1 MWYELTLK
9 GQSSE
14 LVLTFPGG
22 DEGIDNDLCT
32 IEKVPELGL
41 PEHQVSGALH
51 TEAILKP

>member
-22 DEGIDNDLCT
+22 DKGIDNDLCT
-32 IEKVPELGL
+32 IEKVPKLGL
-41 PEHQVSGALH
+41 PEHQVSRALH